1 MTADKERTAK
11 KEAELDLKQKE
22 FEEKID
28 AELAKAAEDNAEGSG
43 EDAEHA
49 KPEIERPPFPQEE
62 FDVEFEANNPPIEI
76 PAEVQD
82 DVDNDYDL
90 PYTGPAP
97 GGE

>member
-1 MTADKERTAK
+1 V
-11 KEAELDLKQKE
+11 KQKE

-28 AELAKAAEDNAEGSG
+28 AELAKAAEEAAGSENEG
-43 EDAEHA
+43 EEAA

-76 PAEVQD
+76 PDEVTD

-90 PYTGPAP
+90 PYSGPTAT
-97 GGE
+97 E